1 MVLTTYVWQ
10 HWRKKQPLLYSPCV
24 LQHTKASGQGDSQNH
39 GRAGKNCLK
48 WGVKTNKELF
58 PCFSLKKKGIF
69 FKMQEDKLERFAS
82 DVNSSKYLQL
92 TKKIHQNLWW
102 MIRLLGPV
110 LITHT
115 SEVEPMPFMNN
126 LIKMMTSLIF
136 VAYKTVN
143 IDLIRLRVMK
153 CNLNY

>member
-1 MVLTTYVWQ
+1 
-10 HWRKKQPLLYSPCV
+10 
-24 LQHTKASGQGDSQNH
+24 
-39 GRAGKNCLK
+39 
-48 WGVKTNKELF
+48 
-58 PCFSLKKKGIF
+58 
-69 FKMQEDKLERFAS
+69 
-82 DVNSSKYLQL
+82 
-92 TKKIHQNLWW
+92 